1 MQTGMP
7 LSNITAH
14 MLPMCVCVCVV
25 LTCSTSAG
33 WQRLTVLNHQ
43 CCPDLHMS
51 NFMTDLLEVPVAMPS
66 WGAGANVLQLQ
77 THLHCISSECF
88 AISLLLCFYSFRWL
102 HVSFAVQHCPPC
114 SLLVLLHILWIAWS
128 PPLLHLSLFV
138 CAILVEH
145 AIRKLP

>member
-14 MLPMCVCVCVV
+14 MLPMCVCVV
-25 LTCSTSAG
+25 LTCSISAG

-51 NFMTDLLEVPVAMPS
+51 NFMTDLLDVPVAMPS
-66 WGAGANVLQLQ
+66 WGAGADVLQLQ
-77 THLHCISSECF
+77 THLHCLSSECF

-114 SLLVLLHILWIAWS
+114 SLLVLLHILWNMHKE
-128 PPLLHLSLFV
+128 PGLLTV
-138 CAILVEH
+138 CKNICKH
-145 AIRKLP
+145 HCTCKSRS